1 MLGTEFLD
9 SNIWQSRLSDSIKLA
24 KVKMV
29 RAVHVTCYPGIL
41 REFVGSVIELL
52 LCCVPQVV
60 AQEMN
65 RGIAYSFT
73 IPMDPKQTREQ
84 QRSRDTQNGVHQSR
98 SNSRSEGQARS
109 KPPADGNIQSDASAS
124 DQRYKSYMD
133 RLRQQE
139 QERHRRRHQGQHHRR
154 RTNDRQERGNS
165 PANAEPS
172 TRTLRTYNN
181 NVNNNNN
188 HHNAQYYS
196 HTRRSQTATTASR
209 DSIDRSAAARV
220 QQRGYSTNTVQPGAA
235 VAPDP
240 RRLPTNRNTL
250 VRSRQSPNYYYAG
263 AGRSDA
269 QRRAYDVTDA
279 RRRTQNGYYYRGQ
292 VLQAPGT
299 RYQYLAGRWA

>member
-1 MLGTEFLD
+1 
-9 SNIWQSRLSDSIKLA
+9 
-24 KVKMV
+24 
-29 RAVHVTCYPGIL
+29 
-41 REFVGSVIELL
+41 
-52 LCCVPQVV
+52 
-60 AQEMN
+60 
-65 RGIAYSFT
+65 
-73 IPMDPKQTREQ
+73 MDPKQTRDQ
-84 QRSRDTQNGVHQSR
+84 QRSRDAQNGVYQSR
-98 SNSRSEGQARS
+98 SNSRSEGQASS
-109 KPPADGNIQSDASAS
+109 KAPADGNIQSDASAS

-139 QERHRRRHQGQHHRR
+139 QERHRRRHQGQHHRH
-154 RTNDRQERGNS
+154 RTNDRQQRGNS
-165 PANAEPS
+165 PTNAEPS

-181 NVNNNNN
+181 NVNNNNNN

-209 DSIDRSAAARV
+209 DSIDRSAARV
-220 QQRGYSTNTVQPGAA
+220 QQRGYPTNTVQPAA

-269 QRRAYDVTDA
+269 QRRAYDVTDG